1 MNNLCTVES
10 PAVVKWD
17 LSSIAESVKDDCSS
31 ALSIAPCI
39 ANLPSLKTAR
49 AQLNSD
55 HKRIDLDLS
64 AMKTLYMKPWEDFK
78 SEYEDK
84 ITAEYR
90 NADEVLKAEIN
101 EIEGIL
107 KDEKKA
113 EVLDHIEAVTG
124 ERNEAYLPKI
134 TLSASMKSLIEQA
147 DALIFQKANPPK
159 KISRLFT
166 ITATPAEMEIIKQF
180 AVTNGIEMKEEED
193 GLDF

>member
-1 MNNLCTVES
+1 MSEICTVEA

-39 ANLPSLKTAR
+39 ANIPSLKTAR
-49 AQLNSD
+49 AQLNAD

-90 NADEVLKAEIN
+90 NADDVLKAEITACEDELRN
-101 EIEGIL
+101 ERKEELLDYIES
-107 KDEKKA
+107 
-113 EVLDHIEAVTG
+113 VTG
-124 ERNEAYLPKI
+124 TRDETLLPDKI
-134 TLSASMKSLIEQA
+134 LLSASAKSLKDQIIGKIANRNAKPIIAEKCFIVRGIPEAIEA
-147 DALIFQKANPPK
+147 AKMAIRNTGCEL
-159 KISRLFT
+159 
-166 ITATPAEMEIIKQF
+166 
-180 AVTNGIEMKEEED
+180 EEVE
-193 GLDF
+193 